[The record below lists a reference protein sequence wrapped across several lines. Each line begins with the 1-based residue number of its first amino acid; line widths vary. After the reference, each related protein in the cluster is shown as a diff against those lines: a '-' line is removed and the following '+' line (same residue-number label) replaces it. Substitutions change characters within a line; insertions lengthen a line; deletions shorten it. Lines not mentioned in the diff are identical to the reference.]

1 MIRVLEQQRRWAA
14 AIALLTTPAVFGAP
28 YVQSVTLSPNPIT
41 SGQGGTGTVTIN
53 GAHST
58 PLTVTLTSSNPTLV
72 PVPPSVTVPASA
84 STTSSASFSFT
95 TAQLTA
101 GCAVVTASVPGGSD
115 NKMLM
120 VNPAPV
126 RGNQLSLSLSA
137 TTVAGGSPVNATLTL
152 IEKLGTG
159 PLLVRLSS
167 NNQFVT
173 VPPSVTLP
181 AGTPNEIGIA
191 VAKVTFRITTAIV
204 GQTQCAVIS
213 ALQSSTNRTAAL
225 LRIATIS
232 G

>member
-1 MIRVLEQQRRWAA
+1 MAA
-14 AIALLTTPAVFGAP
+14 AALLATPGIFGAP
-28 YVQSVTLSPNPIT
+28 YVQSVALSPNPVT
-41 SGQGGTGTVTIN
+41 SGQGGTGTVVIN
-53 GAHST
+53 GAHSA
-58 PLTVTLTSSNPTLV
+58 PITVALTSSVPTLATV
-72 PVPPSVTVPASA
+72 PSTVTVPASSA
-84 STTSSASFSFT
+84 TTSSASFSFT
-95 TAQLTA
+95 TAQLTG
-101 GCAVVTASVPGGSD
+101 GCSLVTASVPGGSD
-115 NKMLM
+115 NALLM

-126 RGNQLSLSLSA
+126 RGNQLSLTLSA
-137 TTVAGGSPVNATLTL
+137 TTVAGGSAVNGKLTL

-191 VAKVTFRITTAIV
+191 VATVSFRITTAIV